1 MALVSI
7 WFRSNT
13 RLQECLT
20 SDSAHV
26 QKGDQGYHV
35 ALIQSAILMLDNTEI
50 SADEQNQSLYG
61 RSRMTIQSLDNE
73 MLARE
78 RRALHLL
85 LGFGVSPPRMAIVSE
100 ISDWGV
106 WASQVKAAHSPN
118 VVVLPVPGSST
129 AEANVK
135 VIKQA
140 IGLANGGLLILNIG
154 HGVCLNQDE
163 GAFDLGPA
171 KVMRITGKHSD
182 RDVDRFVTAFYDTR
196 PPTAIGAI
204 AQSDKENDEKNPTPG
219 GKERLRR
226 WAIYQDLC
234 TAFATGSASGVLLL
248 TCRIGGAT
256 GFLKKI
262 AAQWQRPIFAYT
274 DQAMAVPRQN
284 GRVRVILAKDK
295 GRENQFPT
303 TNTPFGEIFFPLSA
317 TDMVQ
322 IRP

>member
-61 RSRMTIQSLDNE
+61 RSTANAVRGYKSKRQIINFSYQSTADDIVGRMTIQSLDKE

-171 KVMRITGKHSD
+171 KVMRITGRHSD
-182 RDVDRFVTAFYDTR
+182 RDVDKIRHSLLRHQAAD
-196 PPTAIGAI
+196 
-204 AQSDKENDEKNPTPG
+204 SDRCN
-219 GKERLRR
+219 
-226 WAIYQDLC
+226 C
-234 TAFATGSASGVLLL
+234 TVG
-248 TCRIGGAT
+248 
-256 GFLKKI
+256 
-262 AAQWQRPIFAYT
+262 
-274 DQAMAVPRQN
+274 
-284 GRVRVILAKDK
+284 
-295 GRENQFPT
+295 
-303 TNTPFGEIFFPLSA
+303 
-317 TDMVQ
+317 
-322 IRP
+322 